1 MSGDIL
7 MANLT
12 NLRREALAMGLL
24 PHEKFLIDR
33 HDADEELDLIAGL
46 YVRARMYQDIDTLI
60 ATMIVS
66 P

>member
-1 MSGDIL
+1 
-7 MANLT
+7 
-12 NLRREALAMGLL
+12 MGLL